1 MSNVALNIVIN
12 KFHTII
18 SFHISFIVSY
28 EIYFGETRIREDDMI
43 AMLTLLTF
51 INSCLNP
58 IFYALYSK

>member
-1 MSNVALNIVIN
+1 MVKDVVSMLIIQTMVMNQFL
-12 KFHTII
+12 TI
-18 SFHISFIVSY
+18 FIVSY
-28 EIYFGETRIREDDMI
+28 EIHFGETRIRVGDME